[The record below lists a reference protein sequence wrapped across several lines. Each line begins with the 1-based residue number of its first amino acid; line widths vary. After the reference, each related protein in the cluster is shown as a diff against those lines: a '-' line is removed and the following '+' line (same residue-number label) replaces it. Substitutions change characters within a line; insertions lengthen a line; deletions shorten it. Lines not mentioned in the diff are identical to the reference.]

1 MHAWIKKFPFQL
13 RERFILKKKKG
24 KKKFFSSP
32 VTCATYFSWKKE
44 GNLQLLSQQFHIF
57 PLFPPQPSVSQRFSK
72 LVSSYLANR
81 GGEGG
86 VGERKIHVCFLD
98 SNWQDGGRGDRL
110 EKFSFETRLSFSL
123 PISAPHLFIVVDLS
137 RHSTPLLFPPGST
150 TWFEKIELVSNWI
163 SYSVSW
169 RVFLII
175 SIRWKCLLGRRD
187 VSKRVHS
194 TTRRSIIPSRGGS
207 TVRLFLF

>member
-1 MHAWIKKFPFQL
+1 MLELKSFPSSFASVS
-13 RERFILKKKKG
+13 FSKKKKR
-24 KKKFFSSP
+24 KKKILLKPRNVRNLFFLDRKPATSIPTISHFSP
-32 VTCATYFSWKKE
+32 LPSATECQSTFLKV
-44 GNLQLLSQQFHIF
+44 GLQLFGES
-57 PLFPPQPSVSQRFSK
+57 R
-72 LVSSYLANR
+72 
-81 GGEGG
+81 GEGG
-86 VGERKIHVCFLD
+86 VGKRKIHVCFLD
-98 SNWQDGGRGDRL
+98 SNWQDGGDRL

-175 SIRWKCLLGRRD
+175 SIRWKCLLGRGD